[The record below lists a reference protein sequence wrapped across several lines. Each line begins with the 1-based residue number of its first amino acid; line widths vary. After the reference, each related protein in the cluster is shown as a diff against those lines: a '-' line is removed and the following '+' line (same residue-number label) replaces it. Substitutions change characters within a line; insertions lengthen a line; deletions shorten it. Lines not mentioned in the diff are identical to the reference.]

1 MLNQKILFT
10 KDEVLK
16 IRNYVTQLDDR
27 VIGTYHPSINDGK
40 HDPNGG
46 HNLAQHLQWENSE
59 EYNWIFERILTWLQE
74 FKLPVENLGHEF
86 IIQKYL
92 KGFEFKPHID
102 DVLSSNKKDVIRARY
117 YTILIQFSE
126 PSEYTG
132 GELWVNNIDYEGNS
146 VDIKVNNQIGNVS
159 IFDQGKLHWV
169 TPIKSGERW
178 SCTIFL
184 EKNALKKSVI

>member
-1 MLNQKILFT
+1 MLNQKVLFT

-16 IRNYVTQLDDR
+16 IRDYVTQLDDR
-27 VIGTYHPSINDGK
+27 VIGTYHPAVNDGK

-46 HNLAQHLQWENSE
+46 HNLAQHLQWENSK
-59 EYNWIFERILTWLQE
+59 EYNWISERILTWLHE
-74 FKLPVENLGHEF
+74 LKLPVENLGHEF

-102 DVLSSNKKDVIRARY
+102 DVLSSNKKDIIRARY

-126 PSEYTG
+126 LSEYDG
-132 GELWVNNIDYEGNS
+132 GELWVNDTE
-146 VDIKVNNQIGNVS
+146 DIKINQQIGNVS

-169 TPIKSGERW
+169 TPITSGERW
-178 SCTIFL
+178 SCTIFI
-184 EKNALKKSVI
+184 EKSSLKKTVI